1 MNINYKQVQAFLR
14 MLVQPQDEESDCEQC
29 LNQLA
34 EFTETTLSGQPVPR
48 ALLCTDE
55 HLKRCADCSEE
66 FDFLQAALGKE
77 FQGYGFA

>member
-1 MNINYKQVQAFLR
+1 MNISYEQVQAFLR

-29 LNQLA
+29 LKQLA
-34 EFTETTLSGQPVPR
+34 EFTEVTLAGQSVQG

-55 HLKRCADCSEE
+55 HLKQCAHCSEE
-66 FDFLQAALGKE
+66 FRFLQAALGKE